1 MSSRSIAVIGSGI
14 AGLSAAWL
22 LSRSHDVT
30 LFEQDDRPGG
40 HSNTF
45 TVREPGG
52 AEVPVDTGFI
62 VYNVSAYPNLVALFD
77 HLQVD
82 TYQTSMG
89 FAVSMGG
96 GAYEYSGNDAASLV
110 GQWRNLLSPGHWA
123 LMRDLVRFFREASK
137 LDGAGLPA
145 DLTLGAFLRQRGYS
159 DWFAARHILPMAAA
173 IWSTPTA
180 QVMDFPVASFI
191 NFFSNH
197 QLLQLVNRPY
207 WRTVRG
213 GSRAYVR
220 KLLDAFAGKVELSA
234 RVEGVS
240 RRAGVVDVHVN
251 GQTRSFDGVVMA
263 SHADETL
270 SMLRDAD
277 PLETQ
282 LLGSFRYSPNR
293 AVLHRDDAL
302 MPRRRRLWS
311 AWNYL
316 SASAENT
323 DDLFVTYWMNK
334 LQELDTKRDYFVSLN
349 PSVEPRDIVASIN
362 YAHPVFDGK
371 ANAARARLWE
381 IQGRRNVWFCGSYFG
396 FGFHED
402 GIQSGLAAAEAV
414 GGVRRPWSVANESG
428 RIFIGPGVVPAVRAA

>member
-1 MSSRSIAVIGSGI
+1 MTPKSIAVVGSGI
-14 AGLSAAWL
+14 SGLSAAWL

-30 LFEQDDRPGG
+30 LFEQEDRPGG

-45 TVREPGG
+45 TVSEG
-52 AEVPVDTGFI
+52 ASEVPVDTGFI

-77 HLQVD
+77 LLKVE
-82 TYQTSMG
+82 TYETSMG

-96 GAYEYSGNDAASLV
+96 GAYEYSGNGAASLV
-110 GQWRNLLSPGHWA
+110 GQWRNLLSTGHWS
-123 LMRDLVRFFREASK
+123 LMRDLVRFFREASA
-137 LDGAGLPA
+137 LDVAGMPA
-145 DLTLGAFLRQRGYS
+145 DLTLGAFLEQRGYS
-159 DWFAARHILPMAAA
+159 RWFAERHILPMAAA
-173 IWSTPTA
+173 IWSTPTS

-213 GSRAYVR
+213 GSRVYVQ
-220 KLLDAFAGKVELSA
+220 KLLADFRGTVELGA
-234 RVEGVS
+234 KVEGVS
-240 RRAGVVDVHVN
+240 RRPGGVEIHVN
-251 GQTRSFDGVVMA
+251 GHTRSFDGVVMA

-270 SMLRDAD
+270 AMLRDAD
-277 PLETQ
+277 PLEAQ
-282 LLGSFRYSPNR
+282 LLGSFRYAPNR
-293 AVLHRDDAL
+293 AVLHRDAAV
-302 MPRRRRLWS
+302 MPKRRRLWS

-316 SASAENT
+316 SASPENT
-323 DDLFVTYWMNK
+323 SDLFVTYWMNK
-334 LQELDTKRDYFVSLN
+334 LQDLNTTRDYFVSLN
-349 PSVEPRDIVASIN
+349 PTIEPRDVLASIS

-414 GGVRRPWSVANESG
+414 GDVRRPWSVENESG
-428 RIFIGPGVVPAVRAA
+428 RIFIGPARVAPALAA

>member
-1 MSSRSIAVIGSGI
+1 MTCKSIAVVGSGI
-14 AGLSAAWL
+14 SGLSAAWL

-30 LFEQDDRPGG
+30 IFEQDGRPGG

-45 TVREPGG
+45 TVDEG
-52 AEVPVDTGFI
+52 AAQVPVDTGFI

-77 HLQVD
+77 HLKVE
-82 TYQTSMG
+82 TYETSMG

-96 GAYEYSGNDAASLV
+96 GAYEYSGNGAASLV
-110 GQWRNLLSPGHWA
+110 GQWRNLLSAGHWS
-123 LMRDLVRFFREASK
+123 LMRDLVRFFREA
-137 LDGAGLPA
+137 GAMDVARLPA
-145 DLTLGAFLRQRGYS
+145 DLTLGAFLAQRGYS
-159 DWFAARHILPMAAA
+159 QWFAERHILPMAAA

-180 QVMDFPVASFI
+180 QVMDFPVASFV
-191 NFFSNH
+191 NFFANH

-207 WRTVRG
+207 WRTVKG
-213 GSRAYVR
+213 GSQVYVR
-220 KLLDAFAGKVELSA
+220 KLLDQFRGQVELGA
-234 RVEGVS
+234 GVEGIT
-240 RRAGVVDVHVN
+240 RRANGVEVHVN
-251 GQTRSFDGVVMA
+251 GRARLFDGVVMA

-270 SMLRDAD
+270 GLLRDAD
-277 PLETQ
+277 AQEKQ

-293 AVLHRDDAL
+293 AVLHRDAAL

-316 SASAENT
+316 SASPENT
-323 DDLFVTYWMNK
+323 NDLFVTYWMNK
-334 LQELDTKRDYFVSLN
+334 LQDLNTSRDYFVSLN
-349 PSVEPRDIVASIN
+349 PTIEPRDILASIN

-371 ANAARARLWE
+371 ANAARARLRE

-414 GGVRRPWSVANESG
+414 GGVRRPWRVANESG
-428 RIFIGPGVVPAVRAA
+428 RIFVGPVPASPALAA

>member
-1 MSSRSIAVIGSGI
+1 
-14 AGLSAAWL
+14 
-22 LSRSHDVT
+22 
-30 LFEQDDRPGG
+30 
-40 HSNTF
+40 
-45 TVREPGG
+45 
-52 AEVPVDTGFI
+52 
-62 VYNVSAYPNLVALFD
+62 
-77 HLQVD
+77 
-82 TYQTSMG
+82 
-89 FAVSMGG
+89 
-96 GAYEYSGNDAASLV
+96 
-110 GQWRNLLSPGHWA
+110 
-123 LMRDLVRFFREASK
+123 
-137 LDGAGLPA
+137 
-145 DLTLGAFLRQRGYS
+145 
-159 DWFAARHILPMAAA
+159 
-173 IWSTPTA
+173 
-180 QVMDFPVASFI
+180 MDFPVASFI

-213 GSRAYVR
+213 GSRVYVR
-220 KLLDAFAGKVELSA
+220 KLLDAFAGKVELGA

-240 RRAGVVDVHVN
+240 RRCGVVDVHVN

-270 SMLRDAD
+270 AVLRDAD
-277 PLETQ
+277 ALETQ

-323 DDLFVTYWMNK
+323 NDLFVTYW
-334 LQELDTKRDYFVSLN
+334 D
-349 PSVEPRDIVASIN
+349 

-428 RIFIGPGVVPAVRAA
+428 RIFIGPGVASAVRAA

>member
-1 MSSRSIAVIGSGI
+1 MTSKSIAVVGSGI
-14 AGLSAAWL
+14 SGLSAAWL
-22 LSRSHDVT
+22 LSKSHDVT
-30 LFEQDDRPGG
+30 IFEKNNRPGG

-45 TVREPGG
+45 TVDEGG
-52 AEVPVDTGFI
+52 VRVPVDTGFI

-77 HLQVD
+77 HLKVE
-82 TYQTSMG
+82 TYETSMG
-89 FAVSMGG
+89 FAVSMGR
-96 GAYEYSGNDAASLV
+96 GAYEYSGNGAASLV
-110 GQWRNLLSPGHWA
+110 GQWRNLLSAGHWG
-123 LMRDLVRFFREASK
+123 LMRDLVRFFREASA
-137 LDGAGLPA
+137 LDVAQIPA
-145 DLTLGAFLRQRGYS
+145 HLTLGAFLAQRGYS
-159 DWFAARHILPMAAA
+159 QWFAERHILPMAAA

-180 QVMDFPVASFI
+180 QVMDFPVASFV
-191 NFFSNH
+191 NFFANH

-207 WRTVRG
+207 WRTVKG
-213 GSRAYVR
+213 GSEVYVR
-220 KLLDAFAGKVELSA
+220 KLLDDFRGQVELGA
-234 RVEGVS
+234 GVEGIT
-240 RRAGVVDVHVN
+240 RRANGVEVLVN
-251 GQTRSFDGVVMA
+251 GRSRLFDGVVMA

-270 SMLRDAD
+270 GLLRDAD

-293 AVLHRDDAL
+293 AVLHRDAAL

-316 SASAENT
+316 SASPENT
-323 DDLFVTYWMNK
+323 SDLFVTYWMNR
-334 LQELDTKRDYFVSLN
+334 LQDLNTKQDYFVSLN
-349 PSVEPRDIVASIN
+349 PTVEPRDILASFD

-428 RIFIGPGVVPAVRAA
+428 RIFVGPARVAPALAA